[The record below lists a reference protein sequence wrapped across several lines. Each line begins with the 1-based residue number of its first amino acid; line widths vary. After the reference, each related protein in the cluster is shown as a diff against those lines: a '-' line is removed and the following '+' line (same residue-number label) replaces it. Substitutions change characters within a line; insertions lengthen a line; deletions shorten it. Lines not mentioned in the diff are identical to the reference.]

1 MKIEQVYEIANT
13 MTKEVLGEEAVVNE
27 DLSNIVDIGKQFEN
41 LDNAYDNYVRKLHDH
56 IGKVVFVNRRYT
68 GRAPSVLMDGW
79 EYGSILE
86 KVRAKMPEA
95 TENESWNLVNGTS
108 YDPNIFTAPEVS
120 AKFFNK
126 RVTFEIPLSTTQIQ
140 VKSSFSSAAQLNG
153 FYSMIETGLQNS
165 LTIKT
170 DELIMR
176 TINNAIAETLYDAFP
191 GGAYAGGSAMRAVNL
206 LYLYNEEFNPGTDLT
221 AAEALHTPEFI
232 RFAAKVMG
240 DYIDRL
246 QVIST
251 LFNINGTEKFTSS
264 DRMHIVMHSQ
274 FKRAS
279 EIYLQSDTFH
289 DDLVKLPNSEKIVY
303 WQGSGTNYDF
313 FDTSEINVKT
323 STGHTVNCDGILG
336 VIFDRDALGV
346 SNVSRRITTN
356 YNAKAEFW
364 NEWHKFD
371 AGYFNDLDENCVVF
385 YVK

>member
-95 TENESWNLVNGTS
+95 TENESWQLVNGTS
-108 YDPNIFTAPEVS
+108 YDPNIFTAPDVS

-191 GGAYAGGSAMRAVNL
+191 GGAYAGGSAIRAVNL
-206 LYLYNEEFNPGTDLT
+206 LYLYNEEFNPDTDLT

-251 LFNINGTEKFTSS
+251 LFNIDGTEKFTSA
-264 DRMHIVMHSQ
+264 DRMHIVLHSQ

-289 DDLVKLPNSEKIVY
+289 DDLVKLPNSEKVVF

>member
-1 MKIEQVYEIANT
+1 MKVEQVYEIANT

-56 IGKVVFVNRRYT
+56 IGKIVYVNRRYT

-86 KVRAKMPEA
+86 KIRAKMPEA
-95 TENESWNLVNGTS
+95 TENESWQLVNGTS

-126 RVTFEIPLSTTQIQ
+126 RVTFEIPLSTTQVQ

-206 LYLYNEEFNPGTDLT
+206 LYLYNEEFNPATDLT
-221 AAEALHTPEFI
+221 AAEALHTPDFI
-232 RFAAKVMG
+232 RFASKVMG

-251 LFNINGTEKFTSS
+251 LFNINGTEKFTSA

-289 DDLVKLPNSEKIVY
+289 DDLVKLPNSEKVVY

>member
-1 MKIEQVYEIANT
+1 MKVEQVYDIVNT
-13 MTKEVLGEEAVVNE
+13 MSKEVLGEETVVNE
-27 DLSNIVDIGKQFEN
+27 DLSNIVDVGKAFEN

-56 IGKVVFVNRRYT
+56 IGKMVFVNRRYT

-86 KVRAKMPEA
+86 KVRSKMPEA
-95 TENESWNLVNGTS
+95 TENESWQLTDGTS
-108 YDPNIFTAPEVS
+108 YDPNIFTAPDVS
-120 AKFFNK
+120 VKFFNK
-126 RVTFEIPLSTTQIQ
+126 RITFEIPISTTEKQ

-153 FYSMIETGLQNS
+153 FYSMIETGINNS
-165 LTIKT
+165 MTVKT

-191 GGAYAGGSAMRAVNL
+191 GGSYGGSSAMRAVNL
-206 LYLYNEEFNPGTDLT
+206 LHLYNDTFNPDTDLT

-232 RFAAKVMG
+232 RFAAQVMG

-251 LFNINGTEKFTSS
+251 LFNIEGTEKFTSA
-264 DRMHIVMHSQ
+264 DRMHIVMLSQ
-274 FKRAS
+274 FKRAA

-289 DDLVKLPNSEKIVY
+289 DELVKLPNSEKVVY
-303 WQGSGTNYDF
+303 WQGSGTGYDF

-323 STGHTVNCDGILG
+323 ATGHTVNCDGILG

-346 SNVSRRITTN
+346 SNVSRRITSN

-371 AGYFNDLDENCVVF
+371 AGYFNDLSENCVVF
-385 YVK
+385 YIK

>member
-1 MKIEQVYEIANT
+1 MKVEQVHEIVNT
-13 MTKEVLGEEAVVNE
+13 MSKEVLGEETVVNE
-27 DLSNIVDIGKQFEN
+27 DLSNIVDVGKAFEN

-56 IGKVVFVNRRYT
+56 IGKMVFVNRRYT

-86 KVRAKMPEA
+86 KVRSKMPEA
-95 TENESWNLVNGTS
+95 TENESWQLTDGTS
-108 YDPNIFTAPEVS
+108 YDPNIFTAPDV
-120 AKFFNK
+120 AVKFFNK
-126 RVTFEIPLSTTQIQ
+126 RVTFEIPLSTTERQ

-153 FYSMIETGLQNS
+153 FYSMIETGLNNS
-165 LTIKT
+165 MTVKT
-170 DELIMR
+170 DELVMR

-191 GGAYAGGSAMRAVNL
+191 GGSYGGGTSMRAVNL
-206 LYLYNEEFNPGTDLT
+206 LYLYNETFNPTTDLT

-232 RFAAKVMG
+232 RFAAQVMG

-251 LFNINGTEKFTSS
+251 LFNIDGTEKFTSP
-264 DRMHIVMHSQ
+264 DRMHIVMLSQ
-274 FKRAS
+274 FKRAA

-289 DDLVKLPNSEKIVY
+289 DELVKLPNSEKVVY
-303 WQGSGTNYDF
+303 WQGSGTGYDF

-323 STGHTVNCDGILG
+323 ATGHTVNCDGILG

-346 SNVSRRITTN
+346 SNVSRRITSN
-356 YNAKAEFW
+356 YNPKAEFW

-371 AGYFNDLDENCVVF
+371 AGYFNDLSENCVVF
-385 YVK
+385 YIK

>member
-1 MKIEQVYEIANT
+1 MKVEQVYDIVNT
-13 MTKEVLGEEAVVNE
+13 MSKEVLGEETVVNE
-27 DLSNIVDIGKQFEN
+27 DLSNIVDVGKAFEN

-56 IGKVVFVNRRYT
+56 IGKMVFVNRRYT

-86 KVRAKMPEA
+86 KVRSKMPEA
-95 TENESWNLVNGTS
+95 TENESWQLTDGTS
-108 YDPNIFTAPEVS
+108 YDPNIFTAPDVS
-120 AKFFNK
+120 VKFFNK
-126 RVTFEIPLSTTQIQ
+126 RITFEIPISTTERQ

-153 FYSMIETGLQNS
+153 FYSMIETGINNS
-165 LTIKT
+165 MTVKT

-191 GGAYAGGSAMRAVNL
+191 GGSYGGSSAMRAVNL
-206 LYLYNEEFNPGTDLT
+206 LYLYNETFNPDTDLT
-221 AAEALHTPEFI
+221 AAEALHTPQFI
-232 RFAAKVMG
+232 RFAAQVIG

-251 LFNINGTEKFTSS
+251 LFNIEGTEKFTSA
-264 DRMHIVMHSQ
+264 DRMHLVMLSQ

-289 DDLVKLPNSEKIVY
+289 DELVKLPNSEKVVY
-303 WQGSGTNYDF
+303 WQGSGTGYDF

-323 STGHTVNCDGILG
+323 ATGHTVNCDGILG

-346 SNVSRRITTN
+346 SNVSRRITSN

-371 AGYFNDLDENCVVF
+371 AGYFNDLSENCVVF
-385 YVK
+385 YIK

>member
-86 KVRAKMPEA
+86 KIRAKMPEA

-206 LYLYNEEFNPGTDLT
+206 LYLYNEEFNPETDLT

>member
-1 MKIEQVYEIANT
+1 MKVEQVYDIVNT
-13 MTKEVLGEEAVVNE
+13 MSKEVLGEETVVNE
-27 DLSNIVDIGKQFEN
+27 DLSNIVDVGKAFEN

-56 IGKVVFVNRRYT
+56 IGKMVFVNRRYT

-86 KVRAKMPEA
+86 KVRSKMPEA
-95 TENESWNLVNGTS
+95 TENESWQLTDGTS
-108 YDPNIFTAPEVS
+108 YDPNIFTAPDVS
-120 AKFFNK
+120 VKFFNK
-126 RVTFEIPLSTTQIQ
+126 RITFEIPISTTERQ

-153 FYSMIETGLQNS
+153 FYSMIETGINNS
-165 LTIKT
+165 MTVKT

-191 GGAYAGGSAMRAVNL
+191 GGSYGGSSAMRAVNL
-206 LYLYNEEFNPGTDLT
+206 LYLYNETFNPDTDLT

-232 RFAAKVMG
+232 RFAAQVMG

-251 LFNINGTEKFTSS
+251 LFNIEGTEKFTSA
-264 DRMHIVMHSQ
+264 DRMHLVMLSQ

-289 DDLVKLPNSEKIVY
+289 DELVKLPNSEKVVY
-303 WQGSGTNYDF
+303 WQGSGTGYDF

-323 STGHTVNCDGILG
+323 ATGHTVNCDGILG

-346 SNVSRRITTN
+346 SNVSRRITSN

-371 AGYFNDLDENCVVF
+371 AGYFNDLSENCVVF
-385 YVK
+385 YIK

>member
-1 MKIEQVYEIANT
+1 MKVEQVYEIANT

-27 DLSNIVDIGKQFEN
+27 DLSNIIDIGKQFEN

-86 KVRAKMPEA
+86 KIRAKMPEA
-95 TENESWNLVNGTS
+95 TENESWQLVDGTS

-126 RVTFEIPLSTTQIQ
+126 RVTLEIPLSTTQFQ

-176 TINNAIAETLYDAFP
+176 TINNAIAETLYDSFP
-191 GGAYAGGSAMRAVNL
+191 GGAYGGGSAVRAVNL
-206 LYLYNEEFNPGTDLT
+206 LYLYNDEMKPETDLT

-232 RFAAKVMG
+232 RFATKVMG

-251 LFNINGTEKFTSS
+251 LFNINGTEKFTSA

-303 WQGSGTNYDF
+303 WQGSGTNYNF

-346 SNVSRRITTN
+346 SNISRRITTN
-356 YNAKAEFW
+356 YNPKAEFW

>member
-1 MKIEQVYEIANT
+1 MKVEQVYDIVNT
-13 MTKEVLGEEAVVNE
+13 MSKEVLGEETVVNE
-27 DLSNIVDIGKQFEN
+27 DLSNIVDVGKAFEN

-56 IGKVVFVNRRYT
+56 IGKMVFVNRRYT

-86 KVRAKMPEA
+86 KVRSKMPEA
-95 TENESWNLVNGTS
+95 TENESWQLTDGTS
-108 YDPNIFTAPEVS
+108 YDPNIFTAPDVS
-120 AKFFNK
+120 VKFFNK
-126 RVTFEIPLSTTQIQ
+126 RITFEIPISTTERQ

-153 FYSMIETGLQNS
+153 FYSMIETGINNS
-165 LTIKT
+165 MTVKT

-176 TINNAIAETLYDAFP
+176 TINNAIAETLYNAFP
-191 GGAYAGGSAMRAVNL
+191 GGSYGGSSAMRAVNL
-206 LYLYNEEFNPGTDLT
+206 LYLYNETFNPATDLT

-232 RFAAKVMG
+232 RFAAQVMG

-251 LFNINGTEKFTSS
+251 LFNIEGTEKFTSV
-264 DRMHIVMHSQ
+264 DRMHIVMLSQ
-274 FKRAS
+274 FKRAA

-289 DDLVKLPNSEKIVY
+289 DELVKLPNSEKVVY
-303 WQGSGTNYDF
+303 WQGSGTGYDF

-323 STGHTVNCDGILG
+323 ATGHTVNCDGILG

-346 SNVSRRITTN
+346 SNVSRRITSN

-371 AGYFNDLDENCVVF
+371 AGYFNDLSENCVVF
-385 YVK
+385 YIK

>member
-206 LYLYNEEFNPGTDLT
+206 LYLYNEEFNPDTDLT

>member
-126 RVTFEIPLSTTQIQ
+126 RITFEIPLSTTQIQ
-140 VKSSFSSAAQLNG
+140 VKGSFSSAAQLNG
-153 FYSMIETGLQNS
+153 FYSMIETGLRNS

-206 LYLYNEEFNPGTDLT
+206 LYLYNEEFNPDTDLT

-346 SNVSRRITTN
+346 SNVSRRITSN
-356 YNAKAEFW
+356 YNPKAEFW